1 MRAAPVFD
9 GGGHRQ
15 AQVGKQQRQHIGAA
29 EGKGKAHEVEKHHST
44 QVYERGKQAVVV
56 VATALCQA
64 YARIK
69 MVKHAEL

>member
-1 MRAAPVFD
+1 MTVVGTAK
-9 GGGHRQ
+9 HRL
-15 AQVGKQQRQHIGAA
+15 ANSKGNTIGAA

-56 VATALCQA
+56 ATALCQA